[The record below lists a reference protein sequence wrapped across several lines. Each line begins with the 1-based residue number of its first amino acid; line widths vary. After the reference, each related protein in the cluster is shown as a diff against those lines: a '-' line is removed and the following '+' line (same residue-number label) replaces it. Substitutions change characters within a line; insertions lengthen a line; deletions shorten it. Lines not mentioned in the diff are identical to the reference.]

1 MNATMNDA
9 KPDEVE
15 LKILALLLLPL
26 PPPLSFL
33 STISLLSLYYRFL
46 SYLLQADSHRF
57 NRAALIN
64 AGFLLSSNDT
74 DYIAMH
80 DVDLWPLNYNLRYH
94 GNKAL

>member
-9 KPDEVE
+9 KPDEVK

-26 PPPLSFL
+26 PPSLSF
-33 STISLLSLYYRFL
+33 LYYRFL
-46 SYLLQADSHRF
+46 YLLQADSHRF